1 METLKRSLIM
11 FFILFIIVK
20 LLGKKQ
26 IKSFTLYDYILSITI
41 GSITADTIIST
52 DTPLLDGIIALS
64 IFGIIGIILSLVTS
78 HNHSAE
84 EIVDGEPLVL
94 FENDNFN
101 YENLETAKI
110 SIAKLLEHC
119 RLKNCFDINE
129 LGCAILEP
137 SSDISI
143 LLKENYQSI
152 TSNDL
157 KQDIQK
163 NTKKQ
168 TYNYEIIVDVAL
180 NESELKKAKKS
191 KVWLNTYL
199 KDINKNIEDISLLS
213 IDKNDKVTT
222 FYRI

>member
-1 METLKRSLIM
+1 MEILKRSLIM
-11 FFILFIIVK
+11 FIILYLIVK

-26 IKSFTLYDYILSITI
+26 IKSLTLYDYVLSITI
-41 GSITADTIIST
+41 GSITADTIISI
-52 DTPLLDGIIALS
+52 DTPLTDGIIALS
-64 IFGIIGIILSLVTS
+64 IFGIIGIILSLITS
-78 HNHSAE
+78 HNHPAE

-101 YENLETAKI
+101 YQNLETAKI

-137 SSDISI
+137 SGDISV
-143 LLKENYQSI
+143 LLKENYQPI
-152 TSNDL
+152 TSSDL

-168 TYNYEIIVDVAL
+168 TYHYEIIVDGSL
-180 NESELKKAKKS
+180 NESELKRAKRS
-191 KVWLNTYL
+191 KIWLNTYL
-199 KDINKNIEDISLLS
+199 KDLNKNIEDISLLS
-213 IDKNDKVTT
+213 LDKNDKVTL
-222 FYRI
+222 FYKK

>member
-1 METLKRSLIM
+1 MEILTRSLIM
-11 FFILFIIVK
+11 FIILFIIVK

-26 IKSFTLYDYILSITI
+26 IKSLTLYDYVLSITI
-41 GSITADTIIST
+41 GSITADTIISI
-52 DTPLLDGIIALS
+52 DTPLMDGIIALS
-64 IFGIIGIILSLVTS
+64 IFGIIGIILSLITS
-78 HNHSAE
+78 HNHPAE

-137 SSDISI
+137 SGDISI
-143 LLKENYQSI
+143 LLKENYQPV
-152 TSNDL
+152 TNNDL
-157 KQDIQK
+157 KQDIQR

-168 TYNYEIIVDVAL
+168 TYNYEIIVDGSL
-180 NESELKKAKKS
+180 NESELKRSKKS
-191 KVWLNTYL
+191 KLWLNTYL
-199 KDINKNIEDISLLS
+199 KEINKKIEDISLLS